1 MMRSLILLAVLPLVA
16 CGPKPAPVP
25 PQKLLFDDFSYADP
39 AALTRQGWTVRS
51 EAGWPGVGGAA
62 WGGVGL
68 VDDPEH
74 KGNRLLR
81 LSAQTDGEKTQQAQL
96 CQQRKFLAGTYA
108 ARVRFSDVPVS
119 GPDGDRIVQTF
130 YTISP
135 LRQQMDPDYSELDF
149 EYLPHGGWGASGP
162 TLFMTSWETV
172 QLQPTFKPYVESHRE
187 RGNLAGWHTLVV
199 QVKDGKTVWFVDGKR
214 SGEHGKASYPRV
226 PMSINFNLWFIADG
240 LAPAKG
246 LRRWEQDVDWVFH
259 AADEVLTPDEVEA
272 QVAGLRSKGVAHVD
286 GVPASSLPSPC
297 NM

>member
-1 MMRSLILLAVLPLVA
+1 MRRFAPLCLIALAGCQPV
-16 CGPKPAPVP
+16 VP
-25 PQKLLFDDFSYADP
+25 PATTAGLLFDDFSYARP
-39 AALTRQGWTVRS
+39 ADLAAHGWTVRS
-51 EAGWPGVGGAA
+51 EVGWPGVGGAA
-62 WGGVGL
+62 WGGIAL
-68 VDDPEH
+68 VDDPAV

-108 ARVRFSDVPVS
+108 ARVRFSDVPVT
-119 GPDGDRIVQTF
+119 GPNGDRVVQTF

-135 LRQQMDPDYSELDF
+135 LNRQMDPDYSELDF

-172 QLQPTFKPYVESHRE
+172 QLVPTFKAHNESHRE
-187 RGNLAGWHTLVV
+187 RGSLAGWHVLVV
-199 QVKDGKTVWFVDGKR
+199 QVSDGETVWYLDGARIGKHGKR
-214 SGEHGKASYPRV
+214 SYPRV

-240 LAPAKG
+240 LAPG
-246 LRRWEQDVDWVFH
+246 SVPRRWEEDVDWVFH
-259 AADEVLTPDEVEA
+259 AAGEVLTPDEVEA